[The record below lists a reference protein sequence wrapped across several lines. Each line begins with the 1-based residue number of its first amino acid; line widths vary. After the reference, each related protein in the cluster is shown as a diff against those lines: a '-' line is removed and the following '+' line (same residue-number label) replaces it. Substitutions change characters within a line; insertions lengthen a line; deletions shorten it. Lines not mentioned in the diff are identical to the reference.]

1 LDLSDVS
8 GNKLGLL
15 YPNVSLL
22 ATTVFGLDGVPVD
35 AEEQAAYLLAAR
47 GMVVFNTNENVG
59 QGEGIY
65 LWNGREWSR
74 MGLVLADSDLVPPT
88 YPLTGFTLPS
98 TLSYPAGIG
107 GTVTASDWAPGNADY
122 PSVKFTIDNK
132 STGASMYYASSSN
145 CVVFGGVGDQITVRA
160 TSVDGSGIS
169 KTCTVTFVD
178 PKTVDYATTVVA
190 GLTFLTYNL
199 GAVPTAYTSAGLSPA
214 TYTTSSATGDPAVGN
229 LNGDY
234 YQWGRTSDGHQHWD
248 SKKVSA
254 PVLSTGDYDATGQIR
269 AGADAYG
276 KFILTT
282 DAPNDWR
289 TTNNW
294 LWDSDTP
301 NSISASYVPVKVV
314 GSDPCPTGFRVPTC
328 GEWVLMIGGDPNYP
342 TNPITPANDP
352 FARGGNP
359 AGTDFGA
366 LAGLVYETNK
376 NFFLPLAG
384 MRTRATGAVAGPGV
398 TAQYWASTV
407 NGANARLF
415 YGDRNGSTTNS
426 GYNRAQ
432 GLPVRCV
439 AE

>member
-35 AEEQAAYLLAAR
+35 EEEQAAYLIAAR
-47 GMVVFNTNENVG
+47 GMVVYNTNENVG

-74 MGLVLADSDLVPPT
+74 IGLVLAGSDLVPPT
-88 YPLTGFTLPS
+88 YPLTGFTLPE

-122 PSVKFTIDNK
+122 PSVKFTVDNK
-132 STGASMYYASSSN
+132 STSASMYYASSSN

-214 TYTTSSATGDPAVGN
+214 TYTTPGATGDPAVGN

-276 KFILTT
+276 KFILAP
-282 DAPNDWR
+282 DSPNDWR
-289 TTNNW
+289 TTNNY
-294 LWDSDTP
+294 LWDSNTP
-301 NSISASYVPVKVV
+301 TSIAENYAPVKVV
-314 GSDPCPTGFRVPTC
+314 GNDPCPTGFRVPTTW
-328 GEWVLMIGGDPNYP
+328 EWVKVLGGTYSSP
-342 TNPITPANDP
+342 TGTISNSLDH
-352 FARGGNP
+352 FVRGGSPTGAAYGGLQGVTHIDNP
-359 AGTDFGA
+359 
-366 LAGLVYETNK
+366 LY
-376 NFFLPLAG
+376 FLP
-384 MRTRATGAVAGPGV
+384 VAGSLSAGAGV
-398 TAQYWASTV
+398 VGQAGSQGGYCSSTTTGSSYYGLTISQYWSAVYPKT
-407 NGANARLF
+407 
-415 YGDRNGSTTNS
+415 
-426 GYNRAQ
+426 RAQ
-432 GLPVRCV
+432 GLNVRCV